1 MKILYIDYFTKDY
14 ELTMYRIIL
23 LFLIPSFAWAQE
35 GSSYIEH
42 LEKHLEDCTIPT
54 EKIAALV
61 DLANACRV
69 YDIHKSQFYI
79 EKAMELS
86 LQEKDTNG
94 LCNTHF
100 SKGLYLLAVS
110 EDEPAA
116 IKEFNTAKLLAKEF
130 GKDTSSMRYI
140 ESNILINL
148 GNHYYSKGA
157 LGKSLQYQLDA
168 VDLCVKNRD
177 TASLSTIYI
186 NIGAI
191 YDYVGYYE
199 AALDF
204 FFTGRKLAEDQNQ
217 VSNYA
222 TYNTNLALTYTNIG
236 DYKSAKT
243 MINEAQE
250 IFLTIDDRDGLAN
263 CHGVKAM
270 IGLEENDL
278 EKARVHTDSA
288 FQIFT
293 NLSSTYGMLYVR
305 RQQTEVAIRE
315 RNYSQALEWA
325 KEGLLASQE
334 NETESEQME
343 WYHLLIDI
351 YSKTQNS
358 KQLVKI
364 TLPYLHLR
372 DSFEQKKALQML
384 AITQVKFDVEKL
396 KKEKELLSLKTIYQR
411 KDLEVNALEMKQQ
424 NAIIFLLITF
434 LFILGVFVFL
444 LTHQARLQNK
454 YKLLS
459 LRQQLLQSQI
469 NPHFFFNVLNS
480 LQSSILNEAA
490 ITAYHHCGK
499 FAKLMRFTLNM
510 SSEPTVVFEDE
521 LYALRLFIELEQM
534 RTDNEFEF
542 DIQVDQSI
550 NQTNTKVPGMLLQ
563 PFIENAIW
571 HGIIPC
577 KGRKGHLQI
586 NFNKQ
591 EGQLLQCIIED
602 NGIGRD
608 RAKENK
614 RKRSNI
620 YKSKGLSITE
630 NRLKLYEALYKNH
643 FKFEMEDLKDTLGV
657 AKGTRVVVQ
666 IPIFS
671 LTHSKELDH
680 LKI

>member
-1 MKILYIDYFTKDY
+1 
-14 ELTMYRIIL
+14 MYRIIL
-23 LFLIPSFAWAQE
+23 LFLIPSSVWAQE
-35 GSSYIEH
+35 GGSYIEH
-42 LEKHLEDCTIPT
+42 LEKHLESCTVPT
-54 EKIAALV
+54 EEIAALI

-116 IKEFNTAKLLAKEF
+116 MKEFNTARLLAKEF
-130 GKDTSSMRYI
+130 GKDTSSMMYI
-140 ESNILINL
+140 ESNILMNL
-148 GNHYYSKGA
+148 GAYYYSKGA

-177 TASLSTIYI
+177 TASLSSIYI
-186 NIGAI
+186 NIGVI

-199 AALDF
+199 AAIDF
-204 FFTGRKLAEDQNQ
+204 FYTGRKLSEDQNQ

-222 TYNTNLALTYTNIG
+222 TYNANLALTYTNLG
-236 DYKSAKT
+236 DYTTAKAL
-243 MINEAQE
+243 INEAQD
-250 IFLTIDDRDGLAN
+250 IFIAIDDRGGLAN

-278 EKARVHTDSA
+278 EKVSVHTDSA
-288 FQIFT
+288 FQIFA

-315 RNYSQALEWA
+315 RNYLQALEWA
-325 KEGLLASQE
+325 EKGLLASQE
-334 NETESEQME
+334 NETESEQIE
-343 WYHLLIDI
+343 WYQLLIDI

-358 KQLVKI
+358 KQLAKI
-364 TLPYLHLR
+364 ILPYIHLR
-372 DSFEQKKALQML
+372 DSFEQKKTLQML

-396 KKEKELLSLKTIYQR
+396 KREKELLSLKTIYQR

-424 NAIIFLLITF
+424 NTIIFLLIAF
-434 LFILGVFVFL
+434 LFILGVLVFL
-444 LTHQARLQNK
+444 LTRQARLQTK

-469 NPHFFFNVLNS
+469 NPHFFFNVLNA
-480 LQSSILNEAA
+480 LQSSILNEKP
-490 ITAYHHCGK
+490 IVAYNHHGK

-510 SSEPTVVFEDE
+510 SSEPTVLFQDE

-534 RTDNEFEF
+534 RTDNEFDF
-542 DIQVDQSI
+542 DIEINSSI
-550 NQTNTKVPGMLLQ
+550 NQSNTKVPGMLLQ

-577 KGRKGHLQI
+577 KDRKGHLKISFGQQ
-586 NFNKQ
+586 K
-591 EGQLLQCIIED
+591 GQLLQCIIED

-608 RAKENK
+608 RARENK
-614 RKRSNI
+614 QKRSHV
-620 YKSKGLSITE
+620 YKSKGLSITQ
-630 NRLKLYEALYKNH
+630 NRLKLYGALYKDA
-643 FKFEMEDLKDTLGV
+643 FKFEIEDLKDASGR
-657 AKGTRVVVQ
+657 AKGTRIVVQ

-671 LTHSKELDH
+671 LTPDK
-680 LKI
+680 